1 MHSFN
6 IAKVYKSKTK
16 RKKIL
21 MKTYIN
27 NTYNRTKPH
36 IKDKCLLENV
46 KKKCT
51 P

>member
-1 MHSFN
+1 MYSFN

-27 NTYNRTKPH
+27 TTYNRTKPH
-36 IKDKCLLENV
+36 IKDNLLENV